1 MVLLMATCELDP
13 AEIARARRA
22 LEDCVKLMEW
32 RKLNHFDANRS
43 HGKDVVLE
51 AQDTSF
57 LWNLVKDQPDI
68 VKLASLVAKE
78 CDEVLKR
85 GGTLDG
91 VGCMIDAC
99 ERVAVWY
106 RPSRIRVVGRAK
118 ASGQSARTVRLRAGS
133 ASKWKTTRPDGTRS
147 RSTSA
152 SSARKNRARPRPL

>member
-13 AEIARARRA
+13 AEFERARRA
-22 LEDCVKLMEW
+22 LEDCLKPMEW
-32 RKLNHFDANRS
+32 RRIDHFDDDRA
-43 HGKDVVLE
+43 HGKDVVQE
-51 AQDTSF
+51 ARDFEF
-57 LWNLVKDQPDI
+57 LWDLVKDQPEI

-106 RPSRIRVVGRAK
+106 RRSRIRVVGRAK
-118 ASGQSARTVRLRAGS
+118 AS
-133 ASKWKTTRPDGTRS
+133 
-147 RSTSA
+147 
-152 SSARKNRARPRPL
+152 